1 MLRKHTLTRYKR
13 LKMTNTIT
21 NIEISSLLIILIP
34 VAFVIWLQ
42 YKWSQDYKEG
52 IYAVSRM
59 LGQLLI
65 IGYFLGYIFNT
76 EKSWV
81 VVLVLTVMI
90 LVSSWIAL
98 RTVKIQRKKL
108 YGYVLVSMLVGCVT
122 ILFIVTQG
130 VLNLDPWYQPQYMI
144 PLASMIFSNT
154 MNSISLAA
162 ERYHGEST
170 NGKAYEEA
178 RNIAFRTALIPMI
191 NSLFAVGL
199 VSLPG
204 MMTGQILSG
213 VDPLI
218 AARYQIMV
226 MAMIFASGGIASAVY
241 LILIKKENKPLEK
254 N

>member
-1 MLRKHTLTRYKR
+1 
-13 LKMTNTIT
+13 MTNSIT
-21 NIEISSLLIILIP
+21 NIEISSLAIILIP
-34 VAFVIWLQ
+34 VAFVVWVL
-42 YKWSQDYKEG
+42 YKWSNNYKEG

-76 EKSWV
+76 DKSWV
-81 VVLVLTVMI
+81 VVLVLSVMI
-90 LVSSWIAL
+90 LASSWIAL
-98 RTVKIQRKKL
+98 RTVKVQRRKL
-108 YGYVLVSMLVGCVT
+108 YSYVLISMVAGGVSVF
-122 ILFIVTQG
+122 ILVTQG
-130 VLNLDPWYQPQYMI
+130 VLGLDPWYRPQYTI

-162 ERYHGEST
+162 ERFNEELLQNKG
-170 NGKAYEEA
+170 YEEA
-178 RNIAFRTALIPMI
+178 RNIAFKTALIPMT

-199 VSLPG
+199 VALPG

-226 MAMIFASGGIASAVY
+226 MSMIYASGGIASAVY
-241 LILIKKENKPLEK
+241 LVLIKGALK
-254 N
+254 NTAIKA

>member
-1 MLRKHTLTRYKR
+1 
-13 LKMTNTIT
+13 MTNTIAS
-21 NIEISSLLIILIP
+21 IEISSLLIIIIP
-34 VAFVIWLQ
+34 VIFVIWLQ

-52 IYAVSRM
+52 LYAVSRM

-76 EKSWV
+76 DKSWI
-81 VVLVLTVMI
+81 VVLVLTLMI

-98 RTVKIQRKKL
+98 RTVKIQRRKL
-108 YGYVLVSMLVGCVT
+108 YVYVLISMFVGCVS
-122 ILFIVTQG
+122 ILIFVTQG
-130 VLNLDPWYQPQYMI
+130 VLKLDPWYQPHYMI
-144 PLASMIFSNT
+144 PLGSMIFSNT

-162 ERYHGEST
+162 ERYNDEFSSGQS
-170 NGKAYEEA
+170 YEEA

-241 LILIKKENKPLEK
+241 LVLIKNSGSSK
-254 N
+254 

>member
-1 MLRKHTLTRYKR
+1 
-13 LKMTNTIT
+13 MTSTINT
-21 NIEISSLLIILIP
+21 IEISSLMIILIP

-42 YKWSQDYKEG
+42 YKWSLDYKEG
-52 IYAVSRM
+52 LYAISRM

-65 IGYFLGYIFNT
+65 IGYFLGTIFNT
-76 EKSWV
+76 DNSWI
-81 VVLVLTVMI
+81 VVLVLTVMV

-98 RTVKIQRKKL
+98 RTVKIKRTTL
-108 YGYVLVSMLVGCVT
+108 YIYVLISMLIGCLS
-122 ILFIVTQG
+122 ILVFVTQG
-130 VLNLDPWYQPQYMI
+130 VLQLTPWYQPQTMI

-162 ERYHGEST
+162 ERYDDEMI
-170 NGKAYEEA
+170 NNKNYEDA
-178 RNIAFRTALIPMI
+178 RNIAFRTSLIPMI

-241 LILIKKENKPLEK
+241 LVLIKPNSKLKY
-254 N
+254 